1 MIKKGDK
8 VICIGNRNL
17 YRAFPDGWVT
27 EALAD
32 EESGI
37 FEGRTYL
44 NVRTFDGGFV
54 TLHASRFK
62 VVKNDQN

>member
-8 VICIGNRNL
+8 VICIGNRDL
-17 YRAFPDGWVT
+17 YRTFPDGWVT

-44 NVRTFDGGFV
+44 NVRTFDGRAV
-54 TLHASRFK
+54 TLLASRFK
-62 VVKNDQN
+62 VVRNDQD